1 MRLPRILAAALM
13 LVPLLPGGQGHPL
26 PSDFQREL
34 DRSRARLCALYGV
47 TAQGCSAP
55 IAVQV
60 AATPQEAAPRWPGLP
75 SYAAGAADPAAGR
88 LVVVLSRCGP
98 YPFGDAGQTLKH
110 ELSHVLL
117 LRALGF
123 SPPRWFDEGLAM
135 RVSAEWGLRDE
146 LFAAM
151 ALPAV
156 AHGSWRLQRVE
167 SDFAGG
173 EGQVRR
179 SYALA
184 KGFVRDLFRGDA
196 DLSEFLA
203 EARTHGSVE
212 RAFQLRFG
220 TTPDGAFQNWAKHL
234 PWWGEW
240 VVALNSPE
248 VLWLVVLVLF
258 LMAAAAAW
266 RRRRKKYQELDD

>member
-1 MRLPRILAAALM
+1 LAAVLFLFTRPLAAQTPA
-13 LVPLLPGGQGHPL
+13 VPADLRAQM
-26 PSDFQREL
+26 DQ
-34 DRSRARLCALYGV
+34 SRARLCALYGV
-47 TAQGCSAP
+47 TDQGCSAP
-55 IAVQV
+55 IAVEV
-60 AATPQEAAPRWPGLP
+60 AATSQEAAPRWPGLP
-75 SYAAGAADPAAGR
+75 SYAAGAAEPAAGR

-146 LFAAM
+146 LFAAL

-203 EARTHGSVE
+203 EARRHGSVE